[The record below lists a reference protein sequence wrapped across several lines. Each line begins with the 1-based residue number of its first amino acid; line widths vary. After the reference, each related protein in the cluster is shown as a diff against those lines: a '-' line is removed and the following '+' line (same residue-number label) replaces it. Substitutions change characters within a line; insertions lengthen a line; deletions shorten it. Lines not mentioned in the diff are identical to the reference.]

1 MNITFSP
8 FAPQCAIKSMPV
20 HAAVQEPRESF
31 IDALCYCEIF
41 KKFHCFEPDPR
52 ASKFEEILRESF
64 FAMENLREKYWIWD
78 QFKRVDVE
86 ECLTGIGKK
95 ISDWVER
102 DFPEEAS
109 QIAMPLFDLS
119 PEDQQSERIFAPQL
133 IKRVE
138 ELWTKTLEA
147 IGRPLSCVIVD
158 PKFQLQYR
166 DSVTGQ
172 MRREA
177 PHRMDC
183 LHYAFYKLRE
193 ENVKNVLFE
202 RESGSILGHSTS
214 RSAQIL
220 RALGYK
226 MVSRPKK
233 NDIVLYLDKDM
244 RFVHAAVM
252 VDPDELIVEEKW
264 GLHVQILEAPLPFV
278 SEEYG
283 CYALFVRKI
292 GGVNVEVPWVL
303 DPPGISGCERAD
315 ESEELEL
322 PDLEAE
328 EPIF

>member
-1 MNITFSP
+1 
-8 FAPQCAIKSMPV
+8 MPV
-20 HAAVQEPRESF
+20 PKSVLESVQEPRESF

-52 ASKFEEILRESF
+52 ASKFEEILKESF

-193 ENVKNVLFE
+193 ENVKNVLLK
-202 RESGSILGHSTS
+202 ESLVQFSAIPRVVLRRFCVLSVTKWSLDRKKTISSSTSTKTCGSFMQPSWSILMSS
-214 RSAQIL
+214 L
-220 RALGYK
+220 
-226 MVSRPKK
+226 
-233 NDIVLYLDKDM
+233 
-244 RFVHAAVM
+244 
-252 VDPDELIVEEKW
+252 
-264 GLHVQILEAPLPFV
+264 
-278 SEEYG
+278 
-283 CYALFVRKI
+283 
-292 GGVNVEVPWVL
+292 
-303 DPPGISGCERAD
+303 
-315 ESEELEL
+315 
-322 PDLEAE
+322 
-328 EPIF
+328 